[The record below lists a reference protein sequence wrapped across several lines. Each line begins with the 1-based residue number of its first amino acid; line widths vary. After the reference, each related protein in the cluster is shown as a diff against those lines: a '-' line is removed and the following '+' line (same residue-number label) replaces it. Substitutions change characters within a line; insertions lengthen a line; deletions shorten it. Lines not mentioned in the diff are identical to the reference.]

1 MGLICLWTS
10 VKTKL
15 TITDK
20 NSESFSSNG
29 SNINI
34 PAFSL
39 RLKWNW
45 FICICNNV
53 TATPN
58 LPQTQLQSPF
68 SSVFFF
74 LLWPFLLIPLSTN
87 YYCDENYHSYFTISN
102 ILILIHSNT
111 LFRVTI
117 IKVRYLFL
125 SNLFHRLFSLILEMG
140 LESKTW
146 DSRCR

>member
-34 PAFSL
+34 PAFSP

-146 DSRCR
+146 DSRRR